1 MKQSVKQETINRLE
15 ELINSDEFNTWIDQ
29 LENSTKESVLGFA
42 KNTFSVIEVYLYC
55 RFLGY
60 KGSILS
66 AEKWL
71 ISHFPKPDFRSY
83 LVEEIDKM
91 QNDIRLMRDAIEVGS
106 VKRDSGAARIA
117 QLEKEL
123 RGTIEQVEKYTST
136 KDRKGLLMAGA
147 DRAIREI
154 MYIFKDDPI
163 ENSLDE
169 ASMSVWAR
177 MNEEE

>member
-1 MKQSVKQETINRLE
+1 MSGSVKQETINKLE
-15 ELINSDEFNTWIDQ
+15 NLINSDEFNNWVEQ
-29 LENSTKESVLGFA
+29 LDSSTKESFVEFA

-60 KGSILS
+60 RGSVIS

-71 ISHFPKPDFRSY
+71 RHQFPKPDFRKY
-83 LVEEIDKM
+83 LVLEIDEM
-91 QNDIRLMRDAIEVGS
+91 QNDIRQMRDAIECGS

-123 RGTIEQVEKYTST
+123 RGTIEQVEKYTAA

>member
-1 MKQSVKQETINRLE
+1 MNGSVKRETINKLE
-15 ELINSDEFNTWIDQ
+15 DLINSDEFDSWVQ
-29 LENSTKESVLGFA
+29 KLESSTKESFLGFA
-42 KNTFSVIEVYLYC
+42 KNTFSIIEVYLYC

-71 ISHFPKPDFRSY
+71 TSHFPKPDFRKY
-83 LVEEIDKM
+83 LVLEIDEM
-91 QNDIRLMRDAIEVGS
+91 QNDIRQMRDAIETGS
-106 VKRDSGAARIA
+106 VKRDAGAARIA

-123 RGTIEQVEKYTST
+123 RGTIEQVEKYTVN

>member
-1 MKQSVKQETINRLE
+1 MSGSAKRETINKLE
-15 ELINSDEFNTWIDQ
+15 ELISSDEYHTW
-29 LENSTKESVLGFA
+29 LKGLSNSTRESIIGYA
-42 KNTFSVIEVYLYC
+42 KNTYSVIELYLYC

-60 KGSILS
+60 EGSIIS
-66 AEKWL
+66 AEQWVKKN
-71 ISHFPKPDFRSY
+71 FPKPDFRSY
-83 LVEEIDKM
+83 LLHEIEEMK
-91 QNDIRLMRDAIEVGS
+91 NDIQQLRDAIELGS
-106 VKRDSGAARIA
+106 VKRDSGTARIA

-123 RGTIEQVEKYTST
+123 RGTIEQVEKYTNN

-177 MNEEE
+177 MDAEE

>member
-1 MKQSVKQETINRLE
+1 MNGSVKQETISRLE
-15 ELINSDEFNTWIDQ
+15 GLINSDEFESWIKD
-29 LENSTKESVLGFA
+29 LESSTKESVLGFA

-71 ISHFPKPDFRSY
+71 NNHFPKPDFRGY
-83 LVEEIDKM
+83 LVLEINEM
-91 QNDIRLMRDAIEVGS
+91 QNDIREMRNAIETGF

-123 RGTIEQVEKYTST
+123 RGTIEQVEKYTSS

-169 ASMSVWAR
+169 AAMSVWAR

>member
-1 MKQSVKQETINRLE
+1 MKLTQKQETINRLDA
-15 ELINSDEFNTWIDQ
+15 LINSDEFEAWFDT
-29 LENSTKESVLGFA
+29 LEGSKKEGFLGFA
-42 KNTFSVIEVYLYC
+42 RNTFSVVETYLYS

-66 AEKWL
+66 AEAWIK
-71 ISHFPKPDFRSY
+71 SHFPKDDFRTM
-83 LVEEIDKM
+83 LVEEIEAM
-91 QNDIRLMRDAIEVGS
+91 RMDIDELRKAVGFGT
-106 VKRDSGAARIA
+106 VKRDAGAARIA

-123 RGTIEQVEKYTST
+123 RGTIEQVEKYTAA

-154 MYIFKDDPI
+154 LYIFKDDPI
-163 ENSLDE
+163 EIPLEE
-169 ASMSVWAR
+169 ASMSVWSR